1 MSIVPSSDELII
13 EGRVTPLDRK
23 AVHSGLQAQIL
34 GKAAAL
40 GDLTT
45 TNAAT
50 KTFAGAG
57 IAVGSRR
64 LRLSPRGRPQQ
75 RHTRTRRPA
84 GLRTADL

>member
-1 MSIVPSSDELII
+1 MFESSNMLF
-13 EGRVTPLDRK
+13 VT
-23 AVHSGLQAQIL
+23 VF
-34 GKAAAL
+34 GKADAL

-50 KTFAGAG
+50 KTLPAPESLWA
-57 IAVGSRR
+57 SRR